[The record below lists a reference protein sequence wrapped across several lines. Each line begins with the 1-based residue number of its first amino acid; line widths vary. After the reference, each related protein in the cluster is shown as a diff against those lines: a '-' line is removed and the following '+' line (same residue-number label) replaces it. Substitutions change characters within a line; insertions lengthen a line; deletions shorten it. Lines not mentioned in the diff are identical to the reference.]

1 MGMANAIITFAIGY
15 FIIQFIKKN
24 KKLLKSIP
32 IVSMYVDNEN
42 EECSN
47 DAYLVVFAFCL
58 KDFLM

>member
-24 KKLLKSIP
+24 KKLLKSLP
-32 IVSMYVDNEN
+32 IVSMYVDDNEG
-42 EECSN
+42 CSN

-58 KDFLM
+58 KEFLF

>member
-1 MGMANAIITFAIGY
+1 MANALITFAIGY

-58 KDFLM
+58 KDFVM